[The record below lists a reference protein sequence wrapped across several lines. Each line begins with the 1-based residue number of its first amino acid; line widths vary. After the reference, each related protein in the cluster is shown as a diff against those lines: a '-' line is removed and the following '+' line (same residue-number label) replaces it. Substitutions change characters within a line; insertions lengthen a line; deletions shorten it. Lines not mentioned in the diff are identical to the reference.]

1 MVASPNETLDQ
12 LEGYLV
18 ELRQLQD
25 CLEALDQPEDC
36 MEVLDKLDELLGE
49 ELAGLTQ
56 GEKRRK
62 VEAKVG
68 ALQNITTSLARELE
82 NMGCYTQLHH
92 IFEAS
97 RAVLTRDSA
106 CL

>member
-1 MVASPNETLDQ
+1 MVASPDETLDQ
-12 LEGYLV
+12 LEGHLV

-36 MEVLDKLDELLGE
+36 REVLDELLGE

-62 VEAKVG
+62 IEAKIG

-82 NMGCYTQLHH
+82 NMGCYTQLHL

-97 RAVLTRDSA
+97 RAALARDSA
-106 CL
+106 SL